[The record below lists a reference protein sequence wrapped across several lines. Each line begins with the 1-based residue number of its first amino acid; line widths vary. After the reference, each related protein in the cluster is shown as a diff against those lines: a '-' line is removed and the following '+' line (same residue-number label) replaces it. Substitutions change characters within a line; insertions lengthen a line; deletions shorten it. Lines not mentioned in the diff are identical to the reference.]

1 MSKVKFESLKSAVVK
16 MNNSVDVE
24 KAYLISADV
33 SVKGVE
39 VGNISNGVVKPL
51 KQETTEGTTENGKQ
65 KEEKVLA
72 TFNRNEWEKDN
83 LHSSIKAEDGC
94 DVFNAI
100 KAFIADVEVK
110 VAKGVAISL

>member
-1 MSKVKFESLKSAVVK
+1 MSKVKFETLKSAVVK
-16 MNNSVDVE
+16 MNNSVDEE

-33 SVKGVE
+33 NVKGVE

-51 KQETTEGTTENGKQ
+51 KQETTEETTEKSKQ
-65 KEEKVLA
+65 EDEVLA
-72 TFNRNEWEKDN
+72 TFYRNEWEKDN

-110 VAKGVAISL
+110 VAKGVSISM

>member
-16 MNNSVDVE
+16 MNNSVDEE

-51 KQETTEGTTENGKQ
+51 KQETAEGTTENGRQ
-65 KEEKVLA
+65 EEVLA
-72 TFNRNEWEKDN
+72 TFNLNEWEKDN